1 MELPVWFNLAECHV
15 SPVLDSVVIVVV
27 VRVGSGSDGAGRA
40 GANAGL
46 IARTVHADL
55 LLVLRETVLAG
66 VVLAARDA
74 KNLPTLL
81 YLSLP
86 QSEVWVPALVILS
99 IPISPWSTLGPS
111 EPWIPI
117 LDWSQTNPPD
127 TNILLTVTN
136 INKVIVIHVSS
147 VHLHVLS
154 VIAGIV

>member
-1 MELPVWFNLAECHV
+1 MWFNLAECHV

-81 YLSLP
+81 SLS

-111 EPWIPI
+111 
-117 LDWSQTNPPD
+117 
-127 TNILLTVTN
+127 
-136 INKVIVIHVSS
+136 
-147 VHLHVLS
+147 
-154 VIAGIV
+154 